1 MLTNGSPLGILNPI
15 PYSQYWPTA
24 SKEKVDNNVRAVFN
38 NYSSVR
44 CNESVATEK
53 ILQEVDEGRMKLLS
67 CSEIPSRSF
76 APMAMVVKGNA
87 PSNEADRCP
96 EHYRLIEDYRR
107 SLLNKKIHLNQTT
120 SLPKLR
126 DVLFIASR
134 LVGSDHTIQAVGLD
148 IAGAFRHIPVAPQ
161 EAHLLN
167 VKTSKVAAQHL
178 VLPFGLKCSPFLFA
192 RPSGLAFRLIKAIIT
207 LMFSELLALMLLYV
221 DDLLHLFATQ
231 ATNQSGEP
239 EAVLLLL
246 WLTYGF
252 KFQLHKLSLYDNPIK
267 FTGFMLH
274 LNDPK
279 AGEITMK
286 VPENKIQKAI
296 EDLRSLRQQARV
308 NLNTVEKMCGKLMWM
323 CNLLPHLKSHL
334 APFYGSIAYMKRH
347 GLRSMD
353 PGHEMKQT
361 INLWLRILTDHR
373 FPKGLHVRPLIDE
386 HRLVLASCDASL
398 DGVGG
403 CIWMKGQTYW
413 FAQRLSGLSSKMRQ
427 EVLSSAKRA
436 TSSNMVTLELLAAL
450 ITLSFIA
457 EMSTEDRVP
466 VMLMVDNQAAIGVLK
481 KLYSKVPILRK
492 LLLVALPSF
501 ATVLQGYEVCHDVM
515 DDENI
520 HELLAHRAQLP
531 SMEDSEVKRLIA
543 DYPDMG
549 SEEELI
555 QILSKVDSRAEFSLF
570 HKNRRRKGEGKG
582 VRACEETGY
591 YSDADNYDCHE
602 RRYKMIQALFEP
614 ERELHEKSRKL
625 DANVSTLQAD
635 WDAAE
640 ANLDK
645 LMGYTYGP
653 GSTKESPS
661 QTEGLT
667 HQIGLLSGA
676 MYELN
681 SAAVASADELWAE
694 LDKIHYGY
702 VADVDQY
709 KSEMST
715 ALNNLLKGIS
725 QLARKQSDA
734 QLRNTIRL
742 NKHGNKELSDM
753 VNTIN
758 SNQVKVEAEVKQA
771 DSEKTR
777 MEQVTS
783 KGLDDAEDALAG
795 LSDEVAELPEVQE
808 EAREKA
814 RRQLSEKIEDTAM
827 KATEEQ
833 HKMVEGYRADGDKK
847 LDSFVEDGAASIDNQ
862 FKAWEGEE
870 KKRRAVVESQI
881 SQEGAKVEERQEAFR
896 KEFDSADEKSQ
907 RTAEN
912 FARETEKEWDDQ
924 EKVSADMA
932 SSMKELRGM
941 LNEYAAN
948 TDKQAHELTEEARQK
963 QAAIKKEISETISGA
978 GASLADVLLSMD
990 RSLSSADKDIF
1001 SSSSEAKDKVMAMI
1015 RNAFREGGEKGAN
1028 MAAVLGQ
1035 LVHGIEQGEKA
1046 LSADVKAKNE
1056 EVGAETARVG
1066 ERLQKGL
1073 DDLSA
1078 TLDETA
1084 RENIE
1089 KSRKIKETA
1098 EGTINRDRAEF
1109 EGKMGNMEKQAEGNI
1124 QGADTEMRKNFQG
1137 LLKMVTDAGGSAED
1151 LVKALRGLAQQE
1163 GNLKGDILV
1172 EKRRSS
1178 ESLQRLAKL
1187 LSTTDSELASRLN
1200 AFLRASGSG
1209 MEDAM
1214 KDEDNKANRAFQ
1226 DVAAQA
1232 SHGIES
1238 YEAEAHRIAG
1248 EMASSLGLDQQ
1259 RARTLQQELKS
1270 VDASVMGLAKSQQ
1283 AELSKEKNLFTEQ
1296 LAQSDSRA
1304 DAALAQ
1310 VQAEM
1315 AGNEGKMEE
1324 SLKSMLESRMLSAEK
1339 RAHEVESRAEGE
1351 IDGARRKYLAEK
1363 TNSAVLEK
1371 KLRDDGEL
1379 FDRASRGYKQQLDG
1393 VLSSV
1398 ETQKRQFQDNL
1409 MNLMERFGVLSH
1421 HETEKLRNLTRVFEE
1436 RVRKLPQLMSKT
1448 AEDIERD
1455 FTASQQQIEVR
1466 LSELQHKARNAETEE
1481 ERAAAMQAV
1490 QALEQMRTLAERVR
1504 GADAALKQKIL
1515 NGEQIDNRQVDAL
1528 QTSMK
1533 SVIGNLEILDAHL
1546 NSETTHLQGEVE
1558 NVAQRTSMLFH
1569 GLESAMNQTNALL
1582 DREQKESELSTKF
1595 AIQ

>member
-1 MLTNGSPLGILNPI
+1 
-15 PYSQYWPTA
+15 
-24 SKEKVDNNVRAVFN
+24 
-38 NYSSVR
+38 
-44 CNESVATEK
+44 
-53 ILQEVDEGRMKLLS
+53 
-67 CSEIPSRSF
+67 
-76 APMAMVVKGNA
+76 
-87 PSNEADRCP
+87 
-96 EHYRLIEDYRR
+96 
-107 SLLNKKIHLNQTT
+107 
-120 SLPKLR
+120 
-126 DVLFIASR
+126 
-134 LVGSDHTIQAVGLD
+134 
-148 IAGAFRHIPVAPQ
+148 
-161 EAHLLN
+161 
-167 VKTSKVAAQHL
+167 
-178 VLPFGLKCSPFLFA
+178 
-192 RPSGLAFRLIKAIIT
+192 
-207 LMFSELLALMLLYV
+207 
-221 DDLLHLFATQ
+221 
-231 ATNQSGEP
+231 
-239 EAVLLLL
+239 
-246 WLTYGF
+246 
-252 KFQLHKLSLYDNPIK
+252 
-267 FTGFMLH
+267 
-274 LNDPK
+274 
-279 AGEITMK
+279 
-286 VPENKIQKAI
+286 
-296 EDLRSLRQQARV
+296 
-308 NLNTVEKMCGKLMWM
+308 
-323 CNLLPHLKSHL
+323 
-334 APFYGSIAYMKRH
+334 
-347 GLRSMD
+347 
-353 PGHEMKQT
+353 
-361 INLWLRILTDHR
+361 
-373 FPKGLHVRPLIDE
+373 
-386 HRLVLASCDASL
+386 
-398 DGVGG
+398 
-403 CIWMKGQTYW
+403 
-413 FAQRLSGLSSKMRQ
+413 
-427 EVLSSAKRA
+427 
-436 TSSNMVTLELLAAL
+436 
-450 ITLSFIA
+450 
-457 EMSTEDRVP
+457 
-466 VMLMVDNQAAIGVLK
+466 
-481 KLYSKVPILRK
+481 
-492 LLLVALPSF
+492 
-501 ATVLQGYEVCHDVM
+501 M

-531 SMEDSEVKRLIA
+531 SMKDSEVKRLIA

-602 RRYKMIQALFEP
+602 RRRSSNLSE
-614 ERELHEKSRKL
+614 ELHEKSRKL

-734 QLRNTIRL
+734 QLRNTIIL
-742 NKHGNKELSDM
+742 NKHGNKELNDM

-808 EAREKA
+808 EAREKV

-833 HKMVEGYRADGDKK
+833 HKLVEGYRADGDKK

-932 SSMKELRGM
+932 GSMKELRGM

-1046 LSADVKAKNE
+1046 LVMSE
-1056 EVGAETARVG
+1056 EDLRSMLGRYGFGVQLCRAETARVG

-1098 EGTINRDRAEF
+1098 EVGGGGGDEEEE
-1109 EGKMGNMEKQAEGNI
+1109 EGLGV
-1124 QGADTEMRKNFQG
+1124 ADTEMRKNFQG

-1200 AFLRASGSG
+1200 AFVRASGSG

-1232 SHGIES
+1232 SHGIEVELLRLAHARYGFPAQS

-1270 VDASVMGLAKSQQ
+1270 VDASVMGLVKSQQ
-1283 AELSKEKNLFTEQ
+1283 AELSKEKNLFTEK

-1310 VQAEM
+1310 VQAEL

-1324 SLKSMLESRMLSAEK
+1324 SLKSMRRGRMKL
-1339 RAHEVESRAEGE
+1339 RAGLRGE

-1379 FDRASRGYKQQLDG
+1379 FDRASRGYRQQLDG

-1436 RVRKLPQLMSKT
+1436 R
-1448 AEDIERD
+1448 RD

-1490 QALEQMRTLAERVR
+1490 QALEQMRTLADRVR

-1515 NGEQIDNRQVDAL
+1515 NGDLGLPRLFAHL
-1528 QTSMK
+1528 HRA
-1533 SVIGNLEILDAHL
+1533 GRILDAHL

-1595 AIQ
+1595 AIQTTEINNKRRIDGVANAVKKADKLIKVENMELYKLEHAQKNNISRVYDGVRDMKEGIEKRIGAVMSELARNQADVETEARGEQGDIAVRLGLVRQAVGHFLSLWRDFSAVMSSKFQRFHQADAEFIEQLDAQVRHELAKSEDVVVKAMEKVNTVHKELDKGYEEEEAFEKYMQEHIAKLQERQRAIHENRNELLLKAKAELADLQRKQEKMDAEERQYVRDNIAQFEDDMTKKANQVLQSAR